1 MLAISYRLYRSLFTS
16 RQAKASRAR
25 LSKKKLIPPRL
36 VRWLVDEVNAEASV
50 NYARDFVT
58 NLTNWIGQRIIASL
72 AVLLFF
78 SFFFLR
84 LKDRAGQISRII
96 VQDSI
101 GNSRESA
108 NTRIVISTAALFS
121 KQIQCPW
128 RVIETQ
134 AGDLTQCETFRR
146 FSKVF
151 PHY

>member
-78 SFFFLR
+78 SFFFFTTQGSRWSDFSYNCTGL
-84 LKDRAGQISRII
+84 DRKLSRISKYT
-96 VQDSI
+96 DSHF
-101 GNSRESA
+101 NCRAFFET
-108 NTRIVISTAALFS
+108 NTVSLAR
-121 KQIQCPW
+121 
-128 RVIETQ
+128 
-134 AGDLTQCETFRR
+134 
-146 FSKVF
+146 
-151 PHY
+151 Y